1 MSRRLLKFTSSEEEI
16 LATKGYKIRDQI
28 GQGSYASVYLGRYIS
43 NRYNQ
48 PQVACKVIDINYAS
62 KDFVQT
68 FLPRELSILMKVK
81 HPHIIQVFSILQR
94 KTKYYI
100 FQRYAENG
108 DMLEYVLRSGVV
120 PEEQARIWQ
129 RQITLAVQ
137 YLHELNIAH
146 RDLKCENILLT
157 KNFNVKVA
165 DFGFARHIVYIDG
178 KMQLSNT
185 YCGSLSYAAPEVI
198 RGKPYNMKMAD
209 IWSLGV
215 ILFVMI
221 NQAMP
226 FEDSSPKRL
235 YSRQMSRK
243 WRFRS
248 KINSTISQQLKNV
261 IRNLLEPNLKAR
273 WTLAKVINS
282 DWIAMDSRLT
292 KLDPNEEM
300 CLEMAK
306 KETVPP
312 MLSRATLSTQS
323 TARIRRRNS
332 LITKK
337 SSKPNIHTDKQSK
350 PNMIKVA
357 AEAAAAKETTVNVIK
372 DLNNSDIHYHSTQI
386 HLVSDKDSDTT
397 SLKQYDANTTSLKYN
412 DADTTSLKQN
422 DADTTSLKQNDA
434 DTTSLKQNDADTNS
448 LKQNDLCLNK
458 YSNGVASS
466 TSTLTNKELDKISTE
481 TLEDDVTYDMS
492 RISRT
497 IDDKSPNLSSSSVDV
512 NATNNEDQR
521 IMINFS
527 NDQESHHLI
536 EEPLPQVHHD
546 EHRDAEGFQ
555 GFTPDNH

>member
-1 MSRRLLKFTSSEEEI
+1 
-16 LATKGYKIRDQI
+16 
-28 GQGSYASVYLGRYIS
+28 
-43 NRYNQ
+43 
-48 PQVACKVIDINYAS
+48 
-62 KDFVQT
+62 
-68 FLPRELSILMKVK
+68 MKVK

-100 FQRYAENG
+100 FQRYAESG

-120 PEEQARIWQ
+120 PEQQARIWQ

-165 DFGFARHIVYIDG
+165 DFGFARYIVYIDG

-209 IWSLGV
+209 IWSLGI

-235 YSRQMSRK
+235 YSHQMSRK

-273 WTLAKVINS
+273 WTLDKVIHS
-282 DWIAMDSRLT
+282 DWIAMDPRLT
-292 KLDPNEEM
+292 KLDPMEEM

-312 MLSRATLSTQS
+312 LLARATLSTQS

-337 SSKPNIHTDKQSK
+337 SSKPNVHTDKQSK

-386 HLVSDKDSDTT
+386 HLVSDKGSNTTNLKQNDADTT
-397 SLKQYDANTTSLKYN
+397 SLKPN

-422 DADTTSLKQNDA
+422 DADTTNLKQNDA
-434 DTTSLKQNDADTNS
+434 DTTNLKPNDADTTNLKQNDADTTN

-458 YSNGVASS
+458 YANGVASS
-466 TSTLTNKELDKISTE
+466 ISTLTNKELDKISTE

-497 IDDKSPNLSSSSVDV
+497 IARVKGRTKILETVIKGKNKNKSDLKK
-512 NATNNEDQR
+512 
-521 IMINFS
+521 
-527 NDQESHHLI
+527 
-536 EEPLPQVHHD
+536 
-546 EHRDAEGFQ
+546 
-555 GFTPDNH
+555 